1 MPDFLLQASLRDEP
15 GGLDQAIALVDGSSS
30 CLRVIAATRKARE
43 AGVALGMTKAQ
54 AAQLAGIRHRSRT
67 QEDSTHVA
75 LLDGA
80 RSCSPRVEDTAPDA
94 VVVDLEGLEKLL
106 GPPSRIAT
114 RLLRQAEELGLMI
127 HLAIAANPDT
137 AILGA
142 RGFRGATMIPPGEE
156 AQKLGELPVSV
167 LDPQPE
173 TLDTLHR
180 WGIYR
185 LKELAGLPPLPL
197 SERLGQEGVRL
208 QELARGGHCR
218 SLMIAREAESFE
230 EGWELEDPAATLD
243 ELDFVLSSVLLRL
256 AKRLTIRSLATQEMR
271 LRLDLVKGAEPEPSL
286 AMEEQRR
293 ETRGERQEAR
303 DEKRAMAPD
312 SSLVSRLSPLCYE
325 RTLSF
330 PSPLNDARLFF
341 KLWR

>member
-1 MPDFLLQASLRDEP
+1 MNFACLYMPDFLLQASLRDEP
-15 GGLDQAIALVDGSSS
+15 GGLDQTIALVDGSSS

-54 AAQLAGIRHRSRT
+54 AAQLAGIRHRSRA
-67 QEDSTHVA
+67 QEDSTHAA

-80 RSCSPRVEDTAPDA
+80 RSCSPRVEDTASDA
-94 VVVDLEGLEKLL
+94 IVVDLEGLEKLL
-106 GPPSRIAT
+106 GPLSKIAT
-114 RLLRQAEELGLMI
+114 RLLRQAEGLGLMV

-137 AILGA
+137 AILAA

-180 WGIYR
+180 WGIYH

-208 QELARGGHCR
+208 QELARGGCCR
-218 SLMIAREAESFE
+218 SLMMAREAEQFE
-230 EGWELEDPAATLD
+230 ESWELEDPATTLD
-243 ELDFVLSSVLLRL
+243 ELDFVLSSVLIRL

-271 LRLDLVKGAEPEPSL
+271 LRLDLVKGVEPEPSL
-286 AMEEQRR
+286 ALEE
-293 ETRGERQEAR
+293 
-303 DEKRAMAPD
+303 
-312 SSLVSRLSPLCYE
+312 
-325 RTLSF
+325 
-330 PSPLNDARLFF
+330 
-341 KLWR
+341 